1 MSEHAELEKL
11 AAIVREVLINFQNS
25 SGAVLI
31 LTNYSLTM
39 GKWDPAAESG
49 VPVQGHQVEPG
60 QSPTWGNATET
71 PFTGVAGKMTFIVND
86 VTVTVTWSWAYGA
99 VPTADVSVIGS
110 STLTASVALSNK
122 TSSVVTA
129 TVTLAGS

>member
-1 MSEHAELEKL
+1 MSEHEELKEL
-11 AAIVREVLINFQNS
+11 ASIVREVLINFQNS

-31 LTNYSLTM
+31 LTNFSLTA
-39 GKWDPAAESG
+39 GQWDPAAPDG
-49 VPVQGHQVEPG
+49 HPQQGHQVEPG
-60 QSPTWGNATET
+60 QTPTWGNATGT

-110 STLTASVALSNK
+110 STLTASVALSNR
-122 TSSVVTA
+122 TSSVVT
-129 TVTLAGS
+129 VLASSPG